1 MLYAGVDV
9 GGTFTDVIMYD
20 DRDASLS
27 VRKVPSTP
35 KNLEEG
41 ILEALQDYRKMAGDV
56 SLISHATTVA
66 TNALLVHS
74 GLARTALI
82 TNSGFRDVL
91 EIGRQRR
98 AELYNLRGKRPV
110 PLVRR
115 KDRFTVR
122 GRILWDGT
130 ELEPL
135 SKTDVKKVAK
145 RIARERYESVAI
157 AFLNSYVNPKHE
169 REAGRI
175 LKEVGYLGHVDLS
188 SDVDREYREFERT
201 STTVVNACL
210 APLVSRYLANL
221 SVRLR
226 REGFEAPVYVM
237 NSDGSAST
245 IHQAS
250 KYPALMI
257 ESGPAAGVLA
267 SRYLAKLLSLQKIIT
282 FDMGGTTA
290 KAGAVVNYEPDIA
303 YEFEAAG
310 QTHSGRS
317 IKGSGYVVRAPFI
330 DMAEVSAGGGTIA
343 WVDGA
348 GALKVGPRSAGSDP
362 GPAAYGS
369 GGREPTV
376 TDANIVLGRI
386 SPEGLL
392 GGKMALHKDLAYAAL
407 RSKISERLGMS
418 LEAAAQGI
426 VSIVNNTMA
435 RAISIVSVER
445 GRDPRD
451 YSLIAFGGAGPI
463 HSCDLAEE
471 LGIATIVLPQ
481 HAGLFSAYGLLTADL
496 QRNFSLPVLE
506 DASKAD
512 LEQYFSKLREN
523 AHKILAQES
532 FPNFDSVEQVD
543 ARYVGQS
550 YEIPI
555 PYEKGKSDS
564 KTIQEEFN
572 QRHKQLYGYSS
583 SDAVEIVNVKLRA
596 IIPTRKAALSP
607 KAKMTGK
614 GEESSK
620 STLGHNEKSK
630 RRTAWF
636 LGRCYDDVPVLARDL
651 IEAGESG
658 EGPCIVE
665 EYDSTAIIN
674 PSWSWRMDEYANI
687 ILARKKSQ

>member
-20 DRDASLS
+20 DRDASLT
-27 VRKVPSTP
+27 VTKVSTTP

-41 ILEALQDYRKMAGDV
+41 ILEALQNYEETAGEV
-56 SLISHATTVA
+56 NLISHATTVA
-66 TNALLVHS
+66 TNALLTHS
-74 GLARTALI
+74 GLAHTALI

-98 AELYNLRGKRPV
+98 AELYNLSGKRPV
-110 PLVRR
+110 PLVSR

-122 GRILWDGT
+122 GRILSNGT

-135 SKTDVKKVAK
+135 SKIDMKKLAK
-145 RIARERYESVAI
+145 RIARERYESVAV

-169 REAGRI
+169 REAGKI
-175 LKEVGYLGHVDLS
+175 LKQVGYLGHIDLS

-210 APLVSRYLANL
+210 APLVSRYLLNL
-221 SVRLR
+221 SARLK
-226 REGFEAPVYVM
+226 REGFVAPVYVM

-245 IHQAS
+245 IHQVS
-250 KYPALMI
+250 KYPVLMI

-267 SRYLAKLLSLQKIIT
+267 SRYLANSLSLKKIIT

-290 KAGAVVNYEPDIA
+290 KAGAVINYEPDIA

-317 IKGSGYVVRAPFI
+317 IKGSGYAVRAPFI

-343 WVDGA
+343 WADEA
-348 GALKVGPRSAGSDP
+348 GALKVGPLSAGSDP

-369 GGREPTV
+369 GGKEPTV

-392 GGKMALHKDLAYAAL
+392 GGRMKLHKNLAYAAL
-407 RSKISERLGMS
+407 RNKISDRLGMS
-418 LEAAAQGI
+418 VEAAAQGI

-435 RAISIVSVER
+435 RAISIVSLER

-451 YSLIAFGGAGPI
+451 YSLVAFGGAGPV
-463 HSCDLAEE
+463 HACDLAGE
-471 LGIATIVLPQ
+471 LGIGTIVLPQ
-481 HAGLFSAYGLLTADL
+481 HAGLFSAYGLLTADIE
-496 QRNFSLPVLE
+496 RNFSLPVLE
-506 DASKAD
+506 DTSKAD
-512 LEQYFSKLREN
+512 LEGYFSKLRDE
-523 AHKILAQES
+523 ACKTLAREAFS
-532 FPNFDSVEQVD
+532 RFDSVEQVD
-543 ARYVGQS
+543 ARYAGQS

-564 KTIQEEFN
+564 KTIQREFN
-572 QRHKQLYGYSS
+572 EQHKQLYGYSS
-583 SDAVEIVNVKLRA
+583 GDAVEIVNAKLRA
-596 IIPTRKAALSP
+596 IIPSRKAALSP

-614 GEESSK
+614 LEESNNSA
-620 STLGHNEKSK
+620 LGHNKS
-630 RRTAWF
+630 RTAWF
-636 LGRCYDDVPVLARDL
+636 SGRCYDNAPVLAREL
-651 IEAGESG
+651 IKAGDSG

-665 EYDSTAIIN
+665 EYDSTAVIN
-674 PSWSWRMDEYANI
+674 PSWCWRMDEYANI
-687 ILARKKSQ
+687 ILARKKGE